1 MKNLKNSDIS
11 IEDIP
16 SDVFICRLVDDA
28 FIIID
33 SNEAALRSMARPKE
47 EVVGSD
53 ILELIEEIKES
64 NFIDIL
70 HEAHASSRSINFDIP
85 CFIHDNLCR
94 WHKGSV
100 KRLFNGDLILYYK
113 NIEREKELEFEE
125 LQYQL
130 ELISEAPYVGL
141 CIFNEEHFLY
151 ANKVLQNMLG
161 YSFEELKQS
170 TPLELL
176 DTENVEEYRSNLSKR
191 VEGNR
196 FTTAYIDTKIKRKDS
211 REICARFCVQT
222 IDYRGKHAALASVI
236 DITKIVAQEQ
246 RTKRLS
252 QALEQTDDLLL
263 ITDVQGYI
271 HSVNKRFIDKFGY
284 EEQELIGQ
292 QPNIL
297 KSGKHSRRFYKR
309 LWETLLSGKIYKNTL
324 INKTKKGKFVYLETT
339 ITPVFDRSGVI
350 ESFVS
355 TAKDVS
361 YQVKTKR
368 RLKKLAMV
376 DTLTKTLNRYA
387 IDKEI
392 DYSISVAQR
401 YSMPFSVLMID
412 VDYFKK
418 INDSYGHHVGDVVL
432 KNTSDMLR
440 ENIRK
445 IDKLGRWGGEEFIII
460 MHASEKE
467 TASNKAEELRQ
478 LIEKNCVKGMYNIT
492 VSIGVTSYDE
502 DDTRSTLFA
511 RVDDALYRAKE
522 EGRNRVVVL

>member
-16 SDVFICRLVDDA
+16 SDVFICRLVDDV

-64 NFIDIL
+64 NFRDIL
-70 HEAHASSRSINFDIP
+70 YEAHASSRSIDFDIP
-85 CFIHDNLCR
+85 CFIYDNLCR

-100 KRLFNGDLILYYK
+100 KRLFNGDLILFYK
-113 NIEREKELEFEE
+113 NIEREKDLALEEV
-125 LQYQL
+125 QARL
-130 ELISEAPYVGL
+130 ELVSEAPYVGL
-141 CIFNEEHFLY
+141 CIFNEERFFY

-161 YSFEELKQS
+161 YSFEELNQI
-170 TPLELL
+170 TPIALI
-176 DTENVEEYRSNLSKR
+176 DKENEEEYKSNLSKR

-196 FTTAYIDTKIKRKDS
+196 FTTAYIDAKIKRKDAE
-211 REICARFCVQT
+211 EICVRLCVQT
-222 IDYRGKHAALASVI
+222 IDYRGEHAALASVV

-271 HSVNKRFIDKFGY
+271 RSVNKRFLDKFGY

-297 KSGKHSRRFYKR
+297 KSGKHSKRFYKR

-339 ITPVFDRSGVI
+339 ITPVFDRSGEI

-355 TAKDVS
+355 TAKDIT
-361 YQVKTKR
+361 YQIKTKK
-368 RLKKLAMV
+368 RLKNLAMV
-376 DTLTKTLNRYA
+376 DTLTKILNRYA

-392 DYSISVAQR
+392 NYHLLLAKR
-401 YSMPFSVLMID
+401 YETPFALLMLDI
-412 VDYFKK
+412 DYFKN
-418 INDSYGHHVGDVVL
+418 INDTYGHYIGDVVL
-432 KNTSDMLR
+432 KKSVKLLKK
-440 ENIRK
+440 NIRK
-445 IDKLGRWGGEEFIII
+445 IDKIGRWGGEEFIVIL
-460 MHASEKE
+460 HSTSEDEAMK
-467 TASNKAEELRQ
+467 KAEKLRQ
-478 LIEKNCVKGMYNIT
+478 IVEENLINKKYRIT
-492 VSIGVTSYDE
+492 LSIGVSLFQKE
-502 DDTRSTLFA
+502 DTRDSLINRA
-511 RVDDALYRAKE
+511 DNALYEAKKR
-522 EGRNRVVVL
+522 GRNCVVIQ

>member
-16 SDVFICRLVDDA
+16 LGVFVCKLVDNV

-33 SNEAALRSMARPKE
+33 SNEAALRSIASSKE

-53 ILELIEEIKES
+53 ILELIEGIKES
-64 NFIDIL
+64 NFRDIL
-70 HEAHASSRSINFDIP
+70 YEAHASSRSIDFNIP

-141 CIFNEEHFLY
+141 CIFDDEKFLY
-151 ANKVLQNMLG
+151 VNHVLEGILG
-161 YSFEELKQS
+161 YTFEELKS
-170 TPLELL
+170 IIPIDLLNLEQKQ
-176 DTENVEEYRSNLSKR
+176 EYICNLQNR
-191 VEGNR
+191 LNGER
-196 FTTAYIDTKIKRKDS
+196 FTTNYLDSKLLRKDNKIIFV
-211 REICARFCVQT
+211 RLCIKTVK
-222 IDYRGKHAALASVI
+222 YRGRHRALASVI
-236 DITKIVAQEQ
+236 DITQIVAQQ
-246 RTKRLS
+246 QKTKRLA

-263 ITDVQGYI
+263 MADVQGKMIY
-271 HSVNKRFIDKFGY
+271 VNKQLIDKLGY
-284 EEQELIGQ
+284 SKEELIGTK
-292 QPNIL
+292 PSIFR
-297 KSGKHSRRFYKR
+297 SGKHTRRFYKR
-309 LWETLLSGKIYKNTL
+309 LWETVLTGNKYKNL
-324 INKTKKGKFVYLETT
+324 IINRTKAGKLLYLETI
-339 ITPVFDRSGVI
+339 ITPVFDTDGNL

-355 TAKDVS
+355 TAQDVS
-361 YQVKTKR
+361 YQIKSKK

-460 MHASEKE
+460 MHASQREKV
-467 TASNKAEELRQ
+467 SQKAEELRQ
-478 LIEKNCVKGMYNIT
+478 SIEKNCVKGEYNIT